1 MKSVWKQVLLGT
13 AVALLTLQVQA
24 QTAGESE
31 KPEKKEL
38 PREIPSPDKEAKRET
53 DRLKNALNLTDKQY
67 KKVYKLVLKEQ
78 RERFEQRMEHRPPMG
93 ERPEGGMRSPH
104 EGGMPP
110 AGDRHPEGA
119 PMGMNRRP
127 MPEGFSEKS
136 PEDLKK
142 EMEKKLKKKNKK
154 MKKILSEQQYDKW
167 LGMAAQ
173 GKSFQR

>member
-24 QTAGESE
+24 QTSGETE

-78 RERFEQRMEHRPPMG
+78 CERFEKRMGHSCLWEKVPKAVCVRHTKG
-93 ERPEGGMRSPH
+93 ECRYIKINTCTNRARHICPFPIESNCAACRSC
-104 EGGMPP
+104 
-110 AGDRHPEGA
+110 
-119 PMGMNRRP
+119 NC
-127 MPEGFSEKS
+127 F
-136 PEDLKK
+136 L
-142 EMEKKLKKKNKK
+142 
-154 MKKILSEQQYDKW
+154 Y
-167 LGMAAQ
+167 
-173 GKSFQR
+173 KSFF

>member
-1 MKSVWKQVLLGT
+1 MKSVWKQIILGT

-24 QTAGESE
+24 QTSGEPE
-31 KPEKKEL
+31 KPEK
-38 PREIPSPDKEAKRET
+38 REIPSPDKEAKRET

-78 RERFEQRMEHRPPMG
+78 RERFEKRMEHRPPMG
-93 ERPEGGMRSPH
+93 EGPEGGMRPPH

-110 AGDRHPEGA
+110 AGDRRPEGA
-119 PMGMNRRP
+119 PMGVNRRP

-136 PEDLKK
+136 PEELKK